1 MSANGGAGAAWA
13 TVLGQAASCVMG
25 LAYLKRFRS
34 IRLTAADFGI
44 CWDEWRRIAALGL
57 SNSFNQLAMTVVQ
70 IVLNNS
76 LKYYGALSIYG
87 SEIPLATSGIVI
99 KINAILTSVIV
110 GISQGAQPIISF
122 NYGAGQY
129 ARVRGTYS
137 LAIRISLAVSA
148 VGFATF
154 QIFPRQIVSL
164 FGTGDQLYF
173 EFGVRFMRCY
183 LLMVMI
189 NCVQLLSS
197 NFFAAIGKPVRRIL
211 LSLTRQVF
219 FLVPLLLILPL
230 FLGMDGILYA
240 APVADFIAFVT
251 SVVVIRKELRS
262 LKTLENH

>member
-1 MSANGGAGAAWA
+1 MAGAAWA

-76 LKYYGALSIYG
+76 LKYYGVLSIYG

-148 VGFATF
+148 VGFAAF

-173 EFGVRFMRCY
+173 EFGDRFMRCY

-197 NFFAAIGKPVRRIL
+197 NFFCRHWEAGAEDFAFSDTTGILSGAAAADPA
-211 LSLTRQVF
+211 
-219 FLVPLLLILPL
+219 PL
-230 FLGMDGILYA
+230 FGDGRHPVCGPGGGLHRLCDLSGSHSER
-240 APVADFIAFVT
+240 AP
-251 SVVVIRKELRS
+251 KP
-262 LKTLENH
+262 